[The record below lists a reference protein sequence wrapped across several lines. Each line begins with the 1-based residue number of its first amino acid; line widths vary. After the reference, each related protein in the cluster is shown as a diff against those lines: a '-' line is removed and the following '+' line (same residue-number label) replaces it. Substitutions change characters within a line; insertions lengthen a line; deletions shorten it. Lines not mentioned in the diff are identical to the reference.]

1 METDRSRVCILLFS
15 VLFRPLKKDS
25 GTYID
30 GGLLN
35 NYPLNRCIDNAAK
48 QDDESDSILGI
59 SISSLSLTAG
69 DGDVKPIL
77 ALFLRILL
85 ELLIEW
91 LINVTPLKPIK
102 NEIIVKAKLG
112 DG

>member
-1 METDRSRVCILLFS
+1 VYASCCFP

-35 NYPLNRCIDNAAK
+35 NYPLNRCIDNAK

-91 LINVTPLKPIK
+91 LINVTLNP
-102 NEIIVKAKLG
+102 
-112 DG
+112 